1 MREHGLREKTAIS
14 RGGVA
19 NRVRRATLALACAA
33 CLAGCAGSS
42 SNTAAMNMNAGA
54 ADQASSSSATA
65 SGAPT
70 VASSAFVATP
80 SATRSSSAAVEAAN
94 KLTAVATPGNDAYRI
109 GPLDVLDITV
119 FKVSE
124 LGKTVQVDGD
134 GTINYPLVGAIPAA
148 GRTAHELEHDLT
160 KQLGAK
166 YLRSPQVTVN
176 IKEYNSQRV
185 TVEGSVKT
193 SGVYAIKG
201 RTSLVQVL
209 AMAGGIDSTVAS
221 GDVVIFRTVDG
232 TRSAAKF
239 DVDMIKKGDAEDPQ
253 LQPGDIIVVDSSA
266 TKVAL
271 RNIMSV
277 LPLATSAAMFVPLL

>member
-1 MREHGLREKTAIS
+1 
-14 RGGVA
+14 
-19 NRVRRATLALACAA
+19 
-33 CLAGCAGSS
+33 
-42 SNTAAMNMNAGA
+42 MNMNGGA
-54 ADQASSSSATA
+54 AEQASSSSAA
-65 SGAPT
+65 SAGPT
-70 VASSAFVATP
+70 VVPTAFAATP
-80 SATRSSSAAVEAAN
+80 SASRSSSAAVEAAN

-119 FKVSE
+119 FKVAE

-134 GTINYPLVGAIPAA
+134 GTINYPLIGEIPAA
-148 GRTAHELEHDLT
+148 GKTAHELEHDLT

-201 RTSLVQVL
+201 RTSLVQIL

-221 GDVVIFRTVDG
+221 GEVVIFRTVDG
-232 TRSAAKF
+232 TRSAARF

-253 LQPGDIIVVDSSA
+253 LQPGDIIVVDTSA